1 MRRNL
6 KTSRYVGINLI
17 SVREKLDWMKT
28 GFLLSLL
35 LLFFAEIADRCETKN
50 PSSRSTLLTL

>member
-6 KTSRYVGINLI
+6 KTSRYVGIDLI

-35 LLFFAEIADRCETKN
+35 LFLAEIADRCETKN

>member
-35 LLFFAEIADRCETKN
+35 LLFLAEIADRCETKN